1 MDATQ
6 AQQMIDLLQ
15 QQATLLQQVH
25 DDLTRCV
32 WLGTAGVLG
41 IGLVW
46 GCFQFRLWLLSK
58 NQRHF
63 W

>member
-1 MDATQ
+1 MDSTQ
-6 AQQMIDLLQ
+6 AQQMLDLLTQQTALLQ
-15 QQATLLQQVH
+15 QLQA
-25 DDLTRCV
+25 DLARCV

-41 IGLVW
+41 IGLLW